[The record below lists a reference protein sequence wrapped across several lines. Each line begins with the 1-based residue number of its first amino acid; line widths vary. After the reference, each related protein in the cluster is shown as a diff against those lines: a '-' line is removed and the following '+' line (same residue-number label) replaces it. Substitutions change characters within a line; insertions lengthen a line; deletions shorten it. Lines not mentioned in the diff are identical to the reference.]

1 MPGRLG
7 VADASLGMARTLNK
21 APAVVSYPTEPPLSL
36 GIAPLSEQ
44 SAFNQHQDP
53 KWYNPAMCGR
63 FYLTATPAEL
73 KKMFKVDYLPEL
85 VPRYNI
91 APAQLSPIVVPVEKG
106 RNIHMARWGLV
117 PSWSRDL
124 SLGVGMINAPVET
137 LDEKPAYRTAFAASG
152 VLCRQAVFM
161 NGRTK
166 ASRTSRTEY
175 RSEMEP

>member
-1 MPGRLG
+1 MTDQ
-7 VADASLGMARTLNK
+7 VSWTADASLGWANLKRG
-21 APAVVSYPTEPPLSL
+21 ACHSSHPTEPPLSL
-36 GIAPLSEQ
+36 GTALHTEQ
-44 SAFNQHQDP
+44 SAFDQHQDP

-91 APAQLSPIVVPVEKG
+91 APAQLSPIVIPTEKG
-106 RNIHMARWGLV
+106 RSIHMARWGLV

-137 LDEKPAYRTAFAASG
+137 LIEACLPNSFCHAAVSCAG
-152 VLCRQAVFM
+152 KRFL
-161 NGRTK
+161 
-166 ASRTSRTEY
+166 
-175 RSEMEP
+175 